1 MSADI
6 DGRVAI
12 VTGAAGGIGR
22 QIILRLASAGAY
34 VLATDLDVAPV
45 EDLLSQQAQV
55 RSVRL
60 LAADLRQF
68 ADYER
73 IVRAAVDTF
82 GHLDILVNNAAFL
95 IRRDALTATVD
106 EWDTMVTVNLKAAF
120 FLAQKA
126 AAHMVTAPAGRIINV
141 SSQAGHTGGAA
152 DCPIYAI
159 TKGGLITMTRALA
172 RAFAPHGIT
181 VNSVA
186 PGIVMTDMII
196 GTLSAEQIKGLVSNI
211 PIGRAS
217 NADEIAEAVLFL
229 ASKGAASITGH
240 VLDVN
245 GGMLMR

>member
-12 VTGAAGGIGR
+12 VTGAAGGIGQ

-186 PGIVMTDMII
+186 PGIVMTDMIT

>member
-95 IRRDALTATVD
+95 IRREALTATVD

-186 PGIVMTDMII
+186 PGIVMTDMIT
-196 GTLSAEQIKGLVSNI
+196 GTLSAEQIKGLVNNI

>member
-1 MSADI
+1 
-6 DGRVAI
+6 
-12 VTGAAGGIGR
+12 
-22 QIILRLASAGAY
+22 
-34 VLATDLDVAPV
+34 
-45 EDLLSQQAQV
+45 
-55 RSVRL
+55 
-60 LAADLRQF
+60 
-68 ADYER
+68 
-73 IVRAAVDTF
+73 
-82 GHLDILVNNAAFL
+82 
-95 IRRDALTATVD
+95 
-106 EWDTMVTVNLKAAF
+106 
-120 FLAQKA
+120 
-126 AAHMVTAPAGRIINV
+126 MVTAPAGRIINL

-152 DCPIYAI
+152 DCPISAI

-186 PGIVMTDMII
+186 PGIVMTDMIT

>member
-95 IRRDALTATVD
+95 IRREALTATVD

-159 TKGGLITMTRALA
+159 TKGGFITMTRALA

-186 PGIVMTDMII
+186 PGIVMTDMIT
-196 GTLSAEQIKGLVSNI
+196 GTLSAEQIKGLVNNI

>member
-22 QIILRLASAGAY
+22 QIILRLASVGTY

-186 PGIVMTDMII
+186 PGIVMTDMIT

>member
-95 IRRDALTATVD
+95 IRREALTATVD
-106 EWDTMVTVNLKAAF
+106 EWDTMVTVDLKAAF

-186 PGIVMTDMII
+186 PGIVMTDMIT

>member
-6 DGRVAI
+6 ERKVAI

-22 QIILRLASAGAY
+22 QIVLKLASAGAY
-34 VLATDLDVAPV
+34 VLATDLDLAPV
-45 EDLLSQQAQV
+45 KDLFSQQTQAG
-55 RSVRL
+55 SVYP
-60 LAADLRQF
+60 LAADLKQY

-95 IRRDALTATVD
+95 VRHDALAATVD
-106 EWDTMVTVNLKAAF
+106 EWDIMVTVNLKAAF

-126 AAHMVTAPAGRIINV
+126 AARMATAPAGRIINV
-141 SSQAGHTGGAA
+141 SSQAGHSGGAA

-172 RAFAPHGIT
+172 RAFAPNGIT

-186 PGIVMTDMII
+186 PGIVMTDMIS
-196 GTLSAEQIKGLVSNI
+196 GTLSAEQIKDLLSHI
-211 PIGRAS
+211 PIGRAT

-229 ASKGAASITGH
+229 ASNRAASITGH

>member
-186 PGIVMTDMII
+186 PGIVMTDMIT

>member
-95 IRRDALTATVD
+95 IRREALTATVD

-186 PGIVMTDMII
+186 PGIVMTDMIT